1 MADKVH
7 PPIELGGGPLRQGE
21 NILLPALIALIL
33 TYL

>member
-7 PPIELGGGPLRQGE
+7 PPIGGGPLRPGE